1 MKRHFIKR
9 LTALVLSVA
18 LLFTAACAFADS
30 EEEGFTLRSGIEFG
44 DTLDDIVAKETTLT
58 RSEENDDTFVGTIA
72 GYDDAECSFSFD
84 DDGKLVSMEYRF
96 DDSFTTRDSGDLMYE
111 TLYDSLKRKYDDPL
125 GYSNG
130 SCYMITGPAISNMAI
145 TVYLLGA
152 QDGFK
157 ADYIDYDEWVVDA
170 GDYNV
175 KIELTYYYLCNSDYK
190 YKYHLELS
198 YLKFTDEEY
207 DEAINEKQAEQE
219 AVDNDL

>member
-30 EEEGFTLRSGIEFG
+30 EDEGFTLRSGIEFG
-44 DTLDDIVAKETTLT
+44 DTMDDIIAKETTLT
-58 RSEENDDTFVGTIA
+58 RSGESDTFIGTIA
-72 GYDDAECSFSFD
+72 GYDDADCSFSFD
-84 DDGKLVSMEYRF
+84 DDGKLVSMEYSF
-96 DDSFTTRDSGDLMYE
+96 NDSFSTRDSGDSMYE
-111 TLYDSLKRKYDDPL
+111 TLYDSLKRKYDDPI
-125 GYSNG
+125 GYSGG
-130 SCYMITGPAISNMAI
+130 SCYLIIGPALSSMAI
-145 TVYLLGA
+145 WVYGLGTL
-152 QDGFK
+152 DGYK

-175 KIELTYYYLCNSDYK
+175 KIDLAYYYLRDSDYE
-190 YKYHLELS
+190 YEYYLELS

>member
-1 MKRHFIKR
+1 M
-9 LTALVLSVA
+9 
-18 LLFTAACAFADS
+18 
-30 EEEGFTLRSGIEFG
+30 RSGIEFG

-58 RSEENDDTFVGTIA
+58 QSEEYDDMFVGTIA
-72 GYDDAECSFSFD
+72 GYDNADCSFFFD
-84 DDGKLVSMEYRF
+84 SDGKLISMKYGF
-96 DDSFTTRDSGDLMYE
+96 DNCFSTRDNGDSIYE

-130 SCYMITGPAISNMAI
+130 SCYMITGPAVNSMAMW
-145 TVYLLGA
+145 VYVLGA
-152 QDGFK
+152 LDGYK

-175 KIELTYYYLCNSDYK
+175 KIDLTYYYLRDSDYE
-190 YKYHLELS
+190 YEYYLELS

>member
-9 LTALVLSVA
+9 LTALILSVA
-18 LLFTAACAFADS
+18 LLFTATCAFADS
-30 EEEGFTLRSGIEFG
+30 EDEGFTLRSGIKFG

-72 GYDDAECSFSFD
+72 GYDDAECSFDFD
-84 DDGKLVSMEYRF
+84 DDGKMISMTYKF
-96 DDSFTTRDSGDLMYE
+96 DDSFTTRDSGDSMYE
-111 TLYDSLKRKYDDPL
+111 TLYDSLKRKYDDPI
-125 GYSNG
+125 GNSGG
-130 SCYMITGPAISNMAI
+130 SCELIIGPALSSMALW
-145 TVYLLGA
+145 VYWLGTL
-152 QDGFK
+152 DGYK

-175 KIELTYYYLCNSDYK
+175 KIDLAYYYLRDSDYE
-190 YKYHLELS
+190 YEYYLELS